1 MIQDIIGRLKTL
13 RLNIVNSPDFNTYT
27 TNKSKELIDQ
37 VLQTF
42 IKLNNNSM
50 AILSS
55 YTNTSNRV
63 INSFNLNG
71 NHSIKN
77 RFQIMNDMSKT
88 RLSIKIAPGIPSEM
102 KKYALAKLD
111 IILKL

>member
-13 RLNIVNSPDFNTYT
+13 RLNIVNSPDFNTYS
-27 TNKSKELIDQ
+27 TNKAKNLIDQ

-42 IKLNNNSM
+42 IKLNNR
-50 AILSS
+50 SS
-55 YTNTSNRV
+55 YTTDRV
-63 INSFNLNG
+63 LNSFSLNG

-77 RFQIMNDMSKT
+77 RLQIMNDMSNT
-88 RLSIKIAPGIPSEM
+88 RMTIKIAPGIPSEM
-102 KKYALAKLD
+102 KKYILSKLD

>member
-13 RLNIVNSPDFNTYT
+13 RLNIVNSPDFNTYS
-27 TNKSKELIDQ
+27 TNKAKNLIDQ

-42 IKLNNNSM
+42 IKLNNR
-50 AILSS
+50 SS
-55 YTNTSNRV
+55 YTTDRV
-63 INSFNLNG
+63 LNSFSLNG

-77 RFQIMNDMSKT
+77 RLQIMNDMSNT
-88 RLSIKIAPGIPSEM
+88 RMTIKISPGIPSEM
-102 KKYALAKLD
+102 KKYILSKLD